1 MLAED
6 PFAVG
11 PKVGLRRLALDL
23 VAECVLTLVGV
34 RKIELV
40 RQEEHA
46 GDQHG
51 GHQNR
56 NNDAVKADAG
66 SLDGND
72 FVRALQQAERNQHRQ
87 QHAER
92 RGGVKKEGRDVEQ
105 IFAHGERRHL
115 IPHDVAQQ
123 LEQGEHQQQHQESG
137 NDHGKVEHKAAQ
149 HIIVEDGWET
159 KIEQAP
165 APGQAVVDAFAKGR
179 AGRLTV
185 QCQICHRQAGRRR
198 WHARS
203 LKPQTLEPGAEP
215 SQFDRAAF
223 RLPEQKN
230 SSHQKHEVGKPNP
243 GRGRQASLARKRHAD
258 HRNRIVK
265 KDQQNGQD
273 KSARLAA
280 FLRREAQRNADQGQ
294 DNAGARQR
302 QAVMEFDQV
311 PAPGDRVGGSCDT
324 EEFANLEFMQ

>member
-1 MLAED
+1 MEAN
-6 PFAVG
+6 
-11 PKVGLRRLALDL
+11 
-23 VAECVLTLVGV
+23 
-34 RKIELV
+34 
-40 RQEEHA
+40 
-46 GDQHG
+46 QH
-51 GHQNR
+51 R

-66 SLDGND
+66 SLDGHD
-72 FVRALQQAERNQHRQ
+72 FIRPLQQAKRHQHRQ

-92 RGGVKKEGRDVEQ
+92 RGGVKKIGRDVEQ
-105 IFAHGERRHL
+105 VFAHGKRRHL

-137 NDHGKVEHKAAQ
+137 DDHGEIEHKAAQ

-185 QCQICHRQAGRRR
+185 QWQRCRRQAGRRR

-203 LKPQTLEPGAEP
+203 LKPRTPEPGAEP

-230 SSHQKHEVGKPNP
+230 SSQQKHEIGKPNP

-258 HRNRIVK
+258 QRNRIVK

-273 KSARLAA
+273 KSAGLAA
-280 FLRREAQRNADQGQ
+280 FLRRQAQRNADQGQ
-294 DNAGARQR
+294 DDAGGGQR
-302 QAVMEFDQV
+302 QPAMEFDQV
-311 PAPGDRVGGSCDT
+311 PAACHGAGGSCDT
-324 EEFANLEFMQ
+324 EEVANLDLMQ